1 MCSIGLGG
9 KRRSKPPSQK
19 RDIRPGS
26 KLPRI
31 ESPPPLPPCSRA
43 SYTPPPFSS
52 LPSLTPPH
60 TTPPVTVPSTNSQE
74 TRFVLSSSPTFNV
87 SSHNQNSLL
96 PLSGGVAF
104 SPPSNSLSVAN
115 SPVFLQTTEIA
126 QTRSASTPLIAA
138 TQKDVVVRGSATA
151 TLHKSGKK
159 PRALPVTLNSAV
171 ALVDPLANLYTI
183 AEACLLNSPE
193 ITASSSTSS
202 TLLPQPSRA
211 NPEMSVAS
219 EVTVSDS
226 SGLQIFTTI
235 NEPYFE
241 SHKETA
247 SGGPQ
252 SVSAVAVDQQTA
264 VGVTETIVSGEVEEQ
279 YVVQGSSSPCGQ
291 TAVEP
296 SIYQL
301 LFQLPSVPNSTL
313 CTAVVCLNIAC
324 CREELRD
331 LKFSYFL

>member
-52 LPSLTPPH
+52 LPSLTPP
-60 TTPPVTVPSTNSQE
+60 VTALSTNSQE
-74 TRFVLSSSPTFNV
+74 SRFVLSNSPTFNV
-87 SSHNQNSLL
+87 SSRNQNSLL
-96 PLSGGVAF
+96 PLRGDVAF
-104 SPPSNSLSVAN
+104 SPASNSLSVTN
-115 SPVFLQTTEIA
+115 SPVFLQTTEIS
-126 QTRSASTPLIAA
+126 QTRSASTAS
-138 TQKDVVVRGSATA
+138 TQKDMVVQGSAAA
-151 TLHKSGKK
+151 TLHKSNHCE
-159 PRALPVTLNSAV
+159 RLSALPVTLNSSLAP
-171 ALVDPLANLYTI
+171 VDPLANLYTI

-193 ITASSSTSS
+193 ITASSSSS
-202 TLLPQPSRA
+202 SALLSQPSRA

-235 NEPYFE
+235 NEPFCE
-241 SHKETA
+241 GTA
-247 SGGPQ
+247 SSGPQ
-252 SVSAVAVDQQTA
+252 LVSALAADQQTA
-264 VGVTETIVSGEVEEQ
+264 VGVTETIESGEVEEQ
-279 YVVQGSSSPCGQ
+279 CVVQGSSSQ

-301 LFQLPSVPNSTL
+301 LFQLQSVPNSTL
-313 CTAVVCLNIAC
+313 CTAVVCLT
-324 CREELRD
+324 
-331 LKFSYFL
+331 